1 MQSDWLKKRCRKL
14 VSNNALLKTMWC
26 VEHLVPMCE
35 GDQTLGG
42 VSQPGYVLIQL
53 SVAQAVSPEDPLI
66 TNKVKRDY
74 K

>member
-1 MQSDWLKKRCRKL
+1 
-14 VSNNALLKTMWC
+14 MWGG
-26 VEHLVPMCE
+26 EHLVPMCE

-42 VSQPGYVLIQL
+42 VSQPGYVLILL

>member
-1 MQSDWLKKRCRKL
+1 
-14 VSNNALLKTMWC
+14 MWGG
-26 VEHLVPMCE
+26 EHLVPMCE
-35 GDQTLGG
+35 RDQTIGG
-42 VSQPGYVLIQL
+42 VSQPGNVLIQL